1 MNAAVASNEDALT
14 ALRDASDSLLLEA
27 NRSDLSTIRAFH
39 CIIGKMH
46 LVCEQ
51 LRRCEEAGIER
62 TEIVAQVARLRE
74 VCTASPFMRHI
85 QTWPRGYSGDFEV
98 IDQIFY
104 IQNKAEKGTF
114 VYWLEEYSLICGM
127 SQQHRHKVA
136 RQAKEIE
143 TVIRTRAKSS
153 IPARVLILACGSSP
167 DLGLVQASIAE
178 MPFAATLVDADSN
191 ALHVSR
197 ERLPT
202 IVDRLTLIEGNVIK
216 KVPELARRGPFD
228 LVVAGGLFDYLP
240 DKVAAFLIRTVM
252 NSLLSNDGRFF
263 FTNMAIGNPY
273 EDWTR
278 YVGDWKLIQRD
289 EPDIDALLTM
299 AGIDPSRAR
308 YDRDPTK
315 LAVLVTLDVT

>member
-1 MNAAVASNEDALT
+1 MSACAASNDDALN
-14 ALRDASDSLLLEA
+14 ALGSAADSLLLEA
-27 NRSDLSTIRAFH
+27 ARSDLSTVRAFH
-39 CIIGKMH
+39 SITGKMH

-51 LRRCEEAGIER
+51 LRCCEEAGIER
-62 TEIVAQVARLRE
+62 DAIVAQVARLRQ

-153 IPARVLILACGSSP
+153 TPARILILACGSSP
-167 DLGLVQASIAE
+167 DLGLIQHSISE
-178 MPFAATLVDADSN
+178 LRFAATLVDADSN
-191 ALHVSR
+191 ALQVSR
-197 ERLPT
+197 ERLPA
-202 IVDRLTLIEGNVIK
+202 ISDKLTMLEGNVVK
-216 KVPELARRGPFD
+216 KIPELARRGPFD

-252 NSLLSNDGRFF
+252 KSLVSDDGRFF
-263 FTNMAIGNPY
+263 LTNMAIGNPY

-289 EPDIDALLTM
+289 EPDIDALLSL
-299 AGIDPSRAR
+299 AEIDPSRAR
-308 YDRDPTK
+308 FERDPTK
-315 LAVLVTLDVT
+315 LAVLVTIDA